1 MIDGLYHLTNMVI
14 KSIKNNNKNNSEDKI
29 YEYNNNINENY
40 IKDDYYETHY
50 NANKMFDIK

>member
-1 MIDGLYHLTNMVI
+1 MVI

-50 NANKMFDIK
+50 NANNIFDIKSLIRM